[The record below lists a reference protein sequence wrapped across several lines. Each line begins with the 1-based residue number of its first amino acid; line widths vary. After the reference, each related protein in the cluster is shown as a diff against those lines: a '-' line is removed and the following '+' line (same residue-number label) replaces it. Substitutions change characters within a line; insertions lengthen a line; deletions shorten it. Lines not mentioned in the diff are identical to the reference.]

1 MTKAPAQDQRQLLEV
16 QGLDTL
22 LDQIAHKKKS
32 HPTVTRLAELD
43 VQLADLHTSLVSSR
57 TAVNDL
63 RRELSKAEGD
73 VEQVRARAT
82 RSQQRLDSG
91 AVGAKDAQALMN
103 ELESLGRRQ
112 EALEEVELEVMER
125 LEAHET
131 SLAAVE
137 SAHTELLAA
146 RDEVA
151 TEQETTF
158 AELEQQVT
166 QTRAQREERVTGL
179 DEKLVTLY
187 ERMRARMGG
196 IAVAALRH
204 GRSEASGMPVS
215 PMELKRIKAL
225 PEDEVVFCDDSGR
238 ILVRGEDAF

>member
-22 LDQIAHKKKS
+22 LDQNAHKKKS
-32 HPTVTRLAELD
+32 HPTVARLAELD
-43 VQLADLHTSLVSSR
+43 AQLADLTTSLVASR

-63 RRELSKAEGD
+63 RRELTKAETD

-91 AVGAKDAQALMN
+91 AVGAKDAQALMH

-112 EALEEVELEVMER
+112 EALEEIELEVMER

-137 SAHTELLAA
+137 SAHAELVTAREVVVIEQTTAFTELDEQAA
-146 RDEVA
+146 
-151 TEQETTF
+151 
-158 AELEQQVT
+158 
-166 QTRAQREERVTGL
+166 QTRAQRAERVTGL
-179 DEKLVTLY
+179 DEKLVALY

-196 IAVAALRH
+196 TAVAALRH
-204 GRSEASGMPVS
+204 GRSEASGMPIS
-215 PMELKRIKAL
+215 PMELIRIKAL
-225 PEDEVVFCDDSGR
+225 PEDEVLFCDHSGR